1 MPGASLEGKVAVVT
15 GAAGGIGRVLVHALL
30 AEGAKVAA
38 LDASKAGLAALKG
51 SLPGAAR
58 GALLASL
65 TDISTY
71 AACERA
77 VGKAIARLGGVHI
90 LVNNAALGM
99 GAIRLDHQRVP
110 VGIQEISP
118 DMWQRF
124 VATNISGAWNMTRA
138 VIAQLRGQRW
148 GRIINV
154 TTSFATMLRGGFHPY
169 GPCKAALEAM
179 SSGHAK
185 EFAGSGVTVNVVLPG
200 GPADTPMVP
209 PESGFERKDLIPP
222 AVMVAPIMWLCSKAA
237 DDATGSRYIAA
248 QWDSGLPAQRAAQAC
263 RAPIGWPDLGPDMRS
278 PAGNQKAPGPSNLD

>member
-15 GAAGGIGRVLVHALL
+15 GAAGGIGRMLVHGLL

-38 LDASKAGLAALKG
+38 LDVSKAGLAALKD

-58 GALLASL
+58 SALLASL
-65 TDISTY
+65 TDVSKY

-77 VGKAIARLGGVHI
+77 VGKTIARLGGVHI
-90 LVNNAALGM
+90 LINNAALGM
-99 GAIRLDHQRVP
+99 GVIRPDHQRVP
-110 VGIQEISP
+110 VGIREISP
-118 DMWQRF
+118 DIWQRF
-124 VATNISGAWNMTRA
+124 VATNLSGAWNMTRA
-138 VIAQLRGQRW
+138 VIAQLRDQRW

-185 EFAGSGVTVNVVLPG
+185 EFAGCGVTVNVVLPG

-222 AVMVAPIMWLCSKAA
+222 SVMVAPVMWLCSKAA
-237 DDATGSRYIAA
+237 DGATGERYVAA
-248 QWDSGLPAQRAAQAC
+248 QWDAGLPAQRAAQAC
-263 RAPIGWPDLGPDMRS
+263 RAPIGWPDLGPGMRS
-278 PAGNQKAPGPSNLD
+278 PGDKPAASGP